1 MKMTLNFENDDC
13 VWHGWNCIKLRV
25 WEAIMDAIKSNMTLN
40 FENDDWVWHG
50 WNCIK
55 LRVWE
60 AIMGAIKSNWKKT
73 PK

>member
-40 FENDDWVWHG
+40 FENDDW
-50 WNCIK
+50 
-55 LRVWE
+55 
-60 AIMGAIKSNWKKT
+60 
-73 PK
+73 